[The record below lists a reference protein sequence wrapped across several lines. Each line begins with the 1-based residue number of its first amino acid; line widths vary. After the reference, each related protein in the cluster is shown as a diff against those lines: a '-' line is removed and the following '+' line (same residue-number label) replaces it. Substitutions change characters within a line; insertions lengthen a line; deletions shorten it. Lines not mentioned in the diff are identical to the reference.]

1 MRKLTQNDHNGCY
14 GAAVGDNSVT
24 VTLTGKGYVWSVWP
38 RAFESSTA
46 VATKD
51 AAYHAALTTAL
62 QWHAAQVHAIAD
74 ELRKLEVAI

>member
-1 MRKLTQNDHNGCY
+1 MSQLTQDDKQGCY
-14 GAAVGDNSVT
+14 GAKVGDNSVT
-24 VTLTGKGYVWSVWP
+24 VTLTGKGFVWSVWP

-46 VATKD
+46 VATKE

-74 ELRKLEVAI
+74 ELRNLEVAI